1 MGNKWSVRTPE
12 QVLLCVPRHVMT
24 GSYKLLRMQIGP
36 MFGTAPKR
44 GAADNQEPS
53 ADHHFLSIQ

>member
-53 ADHHFLSIQ
+53 VCK